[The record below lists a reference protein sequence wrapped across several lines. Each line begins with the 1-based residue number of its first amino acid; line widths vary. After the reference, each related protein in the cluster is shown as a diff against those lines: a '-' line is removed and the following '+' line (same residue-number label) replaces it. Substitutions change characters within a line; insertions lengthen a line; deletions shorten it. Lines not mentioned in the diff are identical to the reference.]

1 MRSVVDL
8 NISVFLVHLYMCLEF
23 SHFNFSFGTKSSLD
37 LLDPIHNPSNVKFGF
52 LVKSAQTT
60 NHTSPSPAPH
70 CSAKTDRGEGQGR
83 QDGEAQDR
91 I

>member
-52 LVKSAQTT
+52 LVQSAQD
-60 NHTSPSPAPH
+60 NKPHEPVSGAPLQ
-70 CSAKTDRGEGQGR
+70 CKN
-83 QDGEAQDR
+83 
-91 I
+91 

>member
-52 LVKSAQTT
+52 LVQGSEIRPDNKQTP
-60 NHTSPSPAPH
+60 HEPVSGAPLQ
-70 CSAKTDRGEGQGR
+70 CKN
-83 QDGEAQDR
+83 
-91 I
+91 